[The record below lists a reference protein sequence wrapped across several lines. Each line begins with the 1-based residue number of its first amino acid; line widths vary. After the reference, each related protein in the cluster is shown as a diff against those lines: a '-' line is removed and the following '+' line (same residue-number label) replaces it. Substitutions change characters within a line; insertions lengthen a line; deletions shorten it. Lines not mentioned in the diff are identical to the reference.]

1 MLGVIPKPPRTRS
14 ERGRIVVMKPVLV
27 RSTKL
32 SRALAPVLLLTLA
45 SAQDTSATNE
55 VAGLVSSQT
64 GAALVKQFMVA
75 AGSVIVGAQFINN
88 DDRSTFPKVTLLR
101 GPASRISE
109 ATVLAEFTNV
119 RAASAHRVTLEI
131 PPVAVESAE
140 DLYLAVSFPPSNG
153 VRGASDGPGI
163 AATQLTT
170 FGDCFVAPTSEEA
183 FQPIDLDLAI
193 TLLYRGTSKVGA
205 SDEPKAIL
213 RTFLA
218 AGGPNPATSVAR
230 VQLGLERRML
240 VQLGIYNVAG
250 RRVRSLAEG
259 PIDAGVHTIEWD
271 GKDER
276 GRVVATGVYIARL
289 QAGETILTQKIVLA
303 N

>member
-1 MLGVIPKPPRTRS
+1 MSIRR
-14 ERGRIVVMKPVLV
+14 
-27 RSTKL
+27 KL
-32 SRALAPVLLLTLA
+32 FLALAPALLLTLA
-45 SAQDTSATNE
+45 SAQDASATNE
-55 VAGLVSSQT
+55 VVGLVSSQT
-64 GAALVKQFMVA
+64 GAALVKQFRVA
-75 AGSVIVGAQFINN
+75 AGSVIIGAQFINN

-101 GPASRISE
+101 GPAARISE

-119 RAASAHRVTLEI
+119 RAASAHRVTLVV
-131 PPVAVESAE
+131 PPVAVVTSE
-140 DLYLAVSFPPSNG
+140 DLYLVVSFPPSDG

-170 FGDCFVAPTSEEA
+170 FGDCYIAPTPEEA

-193 TLLYRGTSKVGA
+193 TLLYRGASKAGE

-230 VQLGLERRML
+230 VQVGLERRML
-240 VQLGIYNVAG
+240 VHLGIYNVAG
-250 RRVRSLAEG
+250 RLVRGLAEG

-276 GRVVATGVYIARL
+276 GDEVSTGVYIARL
-289 QAGETILTQKIVLA
+289 QAGEKTLTQKIVIA
-303 N
+303 K